1 MKPQKRGKR
10 RAASV
15 GSRKRRGEPQ
25 FDHKSEG
32 VSRLPYLLTD
42 WFGAHNTEAGIDAV
56 SSGQD
61 GRFASRALSAAKG
74 RQ

>member
-10 RAASV
+10 AAHPGRPLKKRA
-15 GSRKRRGEPQ
+15 EPQ

-42 WFGAHNTEAGIDAV
+42 WFGAHNAEAGMDAV
-56 SSGQD
+56 SPGQD
-61 GRFASRALSAAKG
+61 GRFASRASGAAKG

>member
-10 RAASV
+10 AAS
-15 GSRKRRGEPQ
+15 SARAPKKRGEPQ

-42 WFGAHNTEAGIDAV
+42 WFGAHNAEAGMDAV
-56 SSGQD
+56 SSGQN
-61 GRFASRALSAAKG
+61 GRFAPRSLSAAKG